1 MLTPRYYTPC
11 SALELE
17 ALFTHSSLICAADV
31 PPQTIYMMIA
41 SIVEHILNTFLVEV
55 DPAAIELRFADRD
68 GDVFQV
74 PRTMNLIDLLDRE
87 YPSWRSNR
95 AFFDLSQFLPILTF
109 RLLLGF
115 RVTFMIRES
124 FSREFC
130 CFELQKRT
138 RLDLVI
144 LARFSHLSTVSLS
157 ERFSHL
163 L

>member
-31 PPQTIYMMIA
+31 PSQTIYMMIA

-74 PRTMNLIDLLDRE
+74 PRAMNLIDLLDRE
-87 YPSWRSNR
+87 YPSWRSTQQG
-95 AFFDLSQFLPILTF
+95 FFRTEPIPAN
-109 RLLLGF
+109 
-115 RVTFMIRES
+115 
-124 FSREFC
+124 
-130 CFELQKRT
+130 
-138 RLDLVI
+138 LDFPFI
-144 LARFSHLSTVSLS
+144 ARFSCHIYDPRVILP
-157 ERFSHL
+157 
-163 L
+163 